1 MTPYK
6 SMSKR
11 GCDRIGP
18 QQCPT
23 HGHPHPLHSAVCYDH
38 GHLFAPFCHDPVSRD
53 ARHLEKPSSP
63 HPVLAGVHASPL
75 SRAENLGRTRPLDA
89 RLLKASYW
97 NVHVLVE
104 WWVQEALNTLPPPKD
119 GTLYLVGDGSVK
131 PKRGTQNPLAQKGR
145 KSEHQPWFF
154 GIRFAL
160 LIANWDVYRLPVAF
174 RLIRAKSHPE
184 YRTENALF
192 REMVGSFVPPTWAKR
207 IIVEGDAAYG
217 SQENMQMVLKRDADD
232 PARRWGFV
240 FAIART
246 WKTVE
251 DKAIKD
257 LVTHLPRKYYQR
269 IRVPRLPGATGC
281 KTFWV
286 YSTRLCLRH
295 IGDVTVVLSKR
306 GRNVGPKHTKILV
319 TNLDEWIPRQVV
331 GAYQRRWPVE
341 QINRELKTDLGLGAH
356 QVSGEEGRIEKS
368 FGIAVLAYL
377 LLIRA
382 CHQEILPGQAWSLA
396 QLQHAFRLR
405 MLTKQVEHNVR
416 TRLAKARKVA

>member
-1 MTPYK
+1 MVTHTLCTVWFAMITVTYLPLFVTILFRGMPGIWKSRHRLILCWLVFMQALYPGRKTLEELARWTPAQITVW
-6 SMSKR
+6 R
-11 GCDRIGP
+11 FR
-18 QQCPT
+18 
-23 HGHPHPLHSAVCYDH
+23 
-38 GHLFAPFCHDPVSRD
+38 
-53 ARHLEKPSSP
+53 
-63 HPVLAGVHASPL
+63 
-75 SRAENLGRTRPLDA
+75 

-119 GTLYLVGDGSVK
+119 GTLFLVGDGSEK

-145 KSEHQPWFF
+145 KSEHHPWFF

-160 LIANWDVYRLPVAF
+160 LIVNWDVYRFPVAF
-174 RLIRAKSHPE
+174 RLIRPKSHPA
-184 YRTENALF
+184 YQSENALF
-192 REMVGSFVPPTWAKR
+192 REMVGRFVPPPWAKQV
-207 IIVEGDAAYG
+207 IVEGDAAYG
-217 SQENMQMVLKRDADD
+217 SQDNIKMVMKRDADD
-232 PARRWGFV
+232 SARRWGFV

-257 LVTHLPRKYYQR
+257 LVTHLPRQYYQR
-269 IRVPRLPGATGC
+269 ARVPRLPGTKGC

-306 GRNVGPKHTKILV
+306 GRNLGPKQTKILV

-331 GAYQRRWPVE
+331 SAYQRRWPVE

-368 FGIAVLAYL
+368 FGIAVMAYL

-382 CHQEILPGQAWSLA
+382 CHQEILPGQSWSIA
-396 QLQHAFRLR
+396 QLQHVFRLR
-405 MLTKQVEHNVR
+405 MLTKQVEHNVQ
-416 TRLAKARKVA
+416 TRLAKTYKVA